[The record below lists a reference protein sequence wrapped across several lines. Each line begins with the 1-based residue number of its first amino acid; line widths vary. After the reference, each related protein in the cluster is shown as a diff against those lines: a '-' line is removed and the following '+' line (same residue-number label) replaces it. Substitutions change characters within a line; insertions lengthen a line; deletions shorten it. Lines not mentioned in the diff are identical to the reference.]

1 MSNFLSQYYRCRDE
15 DLPIFLAEPSAG
27 ETGYFKFREN
37 VLYGRLSEGTTRTS
51 LNHSIE
57 DVSARCSVRTG
68 EVTLPFDPEEVTTL
82 LRSEAYAHPS
92 GEAHPASSLVGR
104 SYYFLR
110 PALPVAVRRHL
121 QKFRLNGWR
130 HLKFPNWPVDRTV
143 DCLLEQLL
151 LLSLKATN
159 RQEIPFIWF
168 WPNSA
173 SSCTILTHD
182 VETMAGRDFCSTLM
196 DVDDEFGLKASF
208 QVVPESRYEVQE
220 SYLETIRNR
229 GFEVDVQ
236 DLNHDG
242 HLFRERKEFLARVR
256 KINEYGRKYAADGF
270 RAAVLYRRQ
279 EWYDC
284 FEFSYDMSVPNV
296 AHLDPQRGGCCTV
309 MPYFVGK
316 LVELPVTTTQ
326 DYSLFY
332 ILRDHSIELWKRQI
346 DLIMEKHGLTNFIIH
361 PDYIT
366 AEEEMATYKELLGYL
381 RQLATEKNIW
391 MPLPREV
398 ASWWRDRA
406 NMRLVEVNGH
416 WQVEGKGSER
426 ARIAYAS
433 EKDGK
438 LTYSFQSVGESTET
452 GLLSSRPN

>member
-1 MSNFLSQYYRCRDE
+1 MSNSLSQYYQCRDE
-15 DLPIFLAEPSAG
+15 DVPILLAKPLSG
-27 ETGYFKFREN
+27 ESGYFRFGEE
-37 VLYGRLSEGTTRTS
+37 VLYGRLSDGATS
-51 LNHSIE
+51 TSPNHSIK
-57 DVSARCSVRTG
+57 DVSAGSSIRDGAVI
-68 EVTLPFDPEEVTTL
+68 LPFDPTEVTSL
-82 LRSEAYAHPS
+82 LRSEAYAHTS
-92 GEAHPASSLVGR
+92 GEAHPASSLIGR

-110 PALPVAVRRHL
+110 PALPVSVRRHL

-130 HLKFPNWPVDRTV
+130 HLRFPTWPVDRTV
-143 DCLLEQLL
+143 DCLHEQLL
-151 LLSLKATN
+151 LLSMRATN

-168 WPNSA
+168 WPNGA
-173 SSCTILTHD
+173 SSCAILTHD
-182 VETMAGRDFCSTLM
+182 VETAAGRDFCSSLM

-208 QVVPESRYEVQE
+208 QVVPESRYEVSE
-220 SYLETIRNR
+220 TYLESIRNR
-229 GFEVDVQ
+229 GFEIDVQ

-256 KINEYGRKYAADGF
+256 EINEYGRKYGAEGF

-279 EWYDC
+279 EWYES

-316 LVELPVTTTQ
+316 LVELPVTATQ

-332 ILRDHSIELWKRQI
+332 ILRDHTIELWKQQI
-346 DLIMEKHGLTNFIIH
+346 DLIMDKQGLMNFIIH
-361 PDYIT
+361 PDYIIG
-366 AEEEMATYKELLGYL
+366 ERELATYKDLLRYL
-381 RQLATEKNIW
+381 TQLAAKKNIW

-406 NMRLVEVNGH
+406 NMRLVEVNGR
-416 WQVEGKGSER
+416 WQVEGNGSER

-438 LTYSFQSVGESTET
+438 LSYSFQSLSESTA
-452 GLLSSRPN
+452 